1 MVVRF
6 MSHTPYAGLEQ
17 EMQHIPGFRPR
28 RSGMVVS
35 QLPDDTKKQD
45 CLRGH
50 ISDGCIPFHKL
61 LEVLAEEVAVSP
73 FVRRVNR
80 LTGMKE
86 PCFFRNGHRERF
98 FMMLGRCIHKSEEP
112 ALCAA
117 IYLLSADRFL
127 WGRALYAVDQDE
139 IQFSEIHIHG
149 VDLDGYVLF
158 YMARDLYRGSQHI
171 SLSELIDPELVSDQ
185 VFERIVTACLI
196 RRYGSV
202 VLQEEGLQ

>member
-1 MVVRF
+1 MPDWNRKCSIFLDFGHEEAEWLSVSFQMIRKNRTACVGTFRTGV
-6 MSHTPYAGLEQ
+6 SHFTSCWWL
-17 EMQHIPGFRPR
+17 
-28 RSGMVVS
+28 
-35 QLPDDTKKQD
+35 
-45 CLRGH
+45 
-50 ISDGCIPFHKL
+50 
-61 LEVLAEEVAVSP
+61 LAEEVAVSP

-202 VLQEEGLQ
+202 VLQEGLQ

>member
-6 MSHTPYAGLEQ
+6 MSHTPYAGLEE

-35 QLPDDTKKQD
+35 HLQDDPKRQD
-45 CLRGH
+45 GLCGH
-50 ISDGCIPFHKL
+50 ISDECTPFHDL
-61 LEVLAEEVAVSP
+61 LEVLAKEVAVSS

-80 LTGMKE
+80 LTDMKE

-98 FMMLGRCIHKSEEP
+98 FIMLGRCIHEVQDP

-117 IYLLSADRFL
+117 VYLLSADWFL
-127 WGRALYAVDQDE
+127 WGRALYAVDRDQ

-202 VLQEEGLQ
+202 VLQEGLQ

>member
-1 MVVRF
+1 
-6 MSHTPYAGLEQ
+6 
-17 EMQHIPGFRPR
+17 
-28 RSGMVVS
+28 MVVS
-35 QLPDDTKKQD
+35 HLPDDPKKQD
-45 CLRGH
+45 CQRGH

-61 LEVLAEEVAVSP
+61 LEVLAEEAAVSL

-86 PCFFRNGHRERF
+86 PCFFRNGHRER
-98 FMMLGRCIHKSEEP
+98 
-112 ALCAA
+112 
-117 IYLLSADRFL
+117 
-127 WGRALYAVDQDE
+127 
-139 IQFSEIHIHG
+139 
-149 VDLDGYVLF
+149 F

-196 RRYGSV
+196 RRYGNV